1 MHSQLT
7 FLANPHLTST
17 TGAMPVLLET
27 VTFRSRPKDVL
38 DPSKLRDRI
47 FGKLWLRVGMA

>member
-1 MHSQLT
+1 ML
-7 FLANPHLTST
+7 
-17 TGAMPVLLET
+17 VLLET

-47 FGKLWLRVGMA
+47 FGKLWLRVGMALISCSCPRYASKKNT